1 MIINNNDR
9 NPYIEDIYVYRIKDF
24 FPVLSRMNSDIAQMK
39 SDADIEDS
47 LLQYCN
53 YSIDCVN
60 DGTMVDL
67 LYSGFSQ
74 FCYESYQRVVWF
86 DIYELDVEN
95 GETSQML
102 MIRCAPTF
110 TEFCEKYRNYV
121 KLLKSKENNLL
132 DGVRNS
138 SRYKQANADTPIT
151 QKFDANYTIDDYISW
166 MTLNQ
171 GESTSDYG
179 TVIQR
184 LAEIRDEYQSL
195 SKELKELLECN
206 VIVYNSGIEGESI

>member
-1 MIINNNDR
+1 MIINNNDK
-9 NPYIEDIYVYRIKDF
+9 NSYVEDIYVYRIRDF
-24 FPVLSRMNSDIAQMK
+24 FPVFSRMNSDIAQMK
-39 SDADIEDS
+39 SNADIEDS

-53 YSIDCVN
+53 YSIDRVN
-60 DGTMVDL
+60 DETMVDL

-110 TEFCEKYRNYV
+110 AEFCEKYRNYV

-132 DGVRNS
+132 DGVKNS

-166 MTLNQ
+166 LTLNQ
-171 GESTSDYG
+171 SESTSDYG
-179 TVIQR
+179 TIIQR

-206 VIVYNSGIEGESI
+206 AIVYNSGIEGESI